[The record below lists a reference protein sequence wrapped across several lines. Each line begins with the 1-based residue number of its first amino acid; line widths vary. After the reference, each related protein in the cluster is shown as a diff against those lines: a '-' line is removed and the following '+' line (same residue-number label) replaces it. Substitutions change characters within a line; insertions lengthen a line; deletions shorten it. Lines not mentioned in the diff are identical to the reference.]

1 MRILALGD
9 AAHATFDVAAALDG
23 AGVEVCA
30 HEPDLAASVA
40 DSQRFSM
47 IVLQYPNISD
57 ALLEVVASLR
67 ARDARVPILLLTR
80 EPNLQAKLRAFER
93 GIDDCVP
100 CDCDPAEF
108 ACRARALVR
117 RAQVV
122 PIRVGPIVID
132 EGEQRAFLDSQPL
145 DLTAREFTLLR
156 QLALRA
162 GEVVTRQDIHTNV
175 WRSERPAD
183 SNVIEVHVGRLRNK
197 LGTAASHLRT
207 VRGVGYSLFA
217 PPLVATTGTEQHL
230 PSPGSRRPTS
240 DCNELAAGPKR
251 AAS

>member
-9 AAHATFDVAAALDG
+9 PAHATFDVAAALGG
-23 AGVEVCA
+23 AGIEVCA
-30 HEPDLAASVA
+30 HELEAAPRIVA
-40 DSQRFSM
+40 DQRFSM
-47 IVLQYPNISD
+47 IVLQFPSIND
-57 ALLEVVASLR
+57 ALLRVVTCVR
-67 ARDARVPILLLTR
+67 ERDERVPVLLLTG
-80 EPNLQAKLRAFER
+80 EPNLQAKLRAFET

-108 ACRARALVR
+108 ACRARAVIR
-117 RAQVV
+117 RACAT

-162 GEVVTRQDIHTNV
+162 GQVVTRQDIQANV
-175 WRSERPAD
+175 WRSEKPPD
-183 SNVIEVHVGRLRNK
+183 SNVLEVHVGRLRNK
-197 LGTAASHLRT
+197 LGAAALHLRT

-217 PPLVATTGTEQHL
+217 PPLAAGAEQALL
-230 PSPGSRRPTS
+230 PPPSRHPTS
-240 DCNELAAGPKR
+240 DCTELAPRTER